1 MSRSNSHLKKIKDL
15 AASNLREGNLFMDS
29 NAKKESVFCL
39 DSGLQYEVLAEGTGA
54 KPILKDKVL
63 CHYVGTLL
71 NGEVFDS
78 SYQRKRPESFPV
90 KDLIKGWQEALVH
103 MTVGSKYKLFV
114 PPHLGYGFDSLTANS
129 GGNCTLIFEI
139 ELIAII

>member
-78 SYQRKRPESFPV
+78 SYQRKRPE
-90 KDLIKGWQEALVH
+90 I
-103 MTVGSKYKLFV
+103 
-114 PPHLGYGFDSLTANS
+114 
-129 GGNCTLIFEI
+129 
-139 ELIAII
+139 

>member
-15 AASNLREGNLFMDS
+15 AAYNLREGNLFMDS

-39 DSGLQYEVLAEGTGA
+39 DSGLQYEVHVEGTGA
-54 KPILKDKVL
+54 KPSLKDKVL

-90 KDLIKGWQEALVH
+90 KDLIKGWQEALVL

-114 PPHLGYGFDSLTANS
+114 PPHLGYGFDSLTVNS